1 VDFLPEWSP
10 RSPDGLPLCKGFTI
24 VAREQAKAYLYTQK
38 LSGFGKICPS
48 EEPVVRQFGAT
59 VERLIKRTLRRWAEA
74 MKARL
79 ERDGPYKPF
88 KDTEHVQL
96 IMDYLRKYHNSYEA
110 RFGAMEEAGQ
120 GGQLGHIKNN
130 VVSIRSTGYGV
141 KVLMG
146 LMMADRL
153 HVVGR
158 IRQEDRERVA
168 YEQILASDLPDDS
181 KNCPI
186 CQDPLDTI
194 TPEGTS
200 EPALKLIICCG
211 QTIGQSCLKS
221 WLGRSGNG
229 VRKNCPTC
237 RYPFPPSFLEKLFDG
252 EEPWRDAEGEAD
264 DEDMEDAIMVANQ
277 RDIVDLV
284 SPSPSQEPEPAP
296 ALVPAQ
302 AAAEAAAPGDLVRP
316 VFVNPV
322 HTNIPM
328 GPDGLPNLAAA
339 VSVNGAGPRQA
350 DDFMMEG

>member
-1 VDFLPEWSP
+1 VDFLSEWSP

-24 VAREQAKAYLYTQK
+24 VAREQAKAYLYTRK
-38 LSGFGKICPS
+38 VSDFGKICPS
-48 EEPVVRQFGAT
+48 EEPVVRQLGAT
-59 VERLIKRTLRRWAEA
+59 VERFIKKTSRRWAEA

-96 IMDYLRKYHNSYEA
+96 IMDHLRKYHNRYEA
-110 RFGAMEEAGQ
+110 RFGAMEESGQ

-130 VVSIRSTGYGV
+130 VMSIRSTGYGV

-168 YEQILASDLPDDS
+168 YKQILASDLPDDS

-186 CQDPLDTI
+186 CQDPLDTV

-211 QTIGQSCLKS
+211 QTIGKSCLKS
-221 WLGRSGNG
+221 WLGRSGKG
-229 VRKNCPTC
+229 VRKDCPTC
-237 RYPFPPSFLEKLFDG
+237 RYPFPPSFLEKLFGG
-252 EEPWRDAEGEAD
+252 EEPWRDVEGEED
-264 DEDMEDAIMVANQ
+264 DEDMEDAIVVDNQ
-277 RDIVDLV
+277 RDIVNLV
-284 SPSPSQEPEPAP
+284 SPSPSPEPEPAP
-296 ALVPAQ
+296 APAPAQ
-302 AAAEAAAPGDLVRP
+302 ATAAAVAPGDLVRL
-316 VFVNPV
+316 VFMNPV

-328 GPDGLPNLAAA
+328 GPDRLPNLAAA
-339 VSVNGAGPRQA
+339 VSVGGAGAQRA
-350 DDFMMEG
+350 DDFTMEG